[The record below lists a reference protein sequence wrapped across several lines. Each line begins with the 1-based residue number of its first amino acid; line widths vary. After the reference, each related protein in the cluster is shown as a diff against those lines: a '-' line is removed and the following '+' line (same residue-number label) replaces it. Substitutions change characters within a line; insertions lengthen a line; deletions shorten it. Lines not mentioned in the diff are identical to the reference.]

1 MRRSAADLIRAGGI
15 DPGSLAAVLPRVD
28 PEQVRVRA
36 ARRWFRFFWAPW
48 VTAMALPWGIYLHP
62 KRLSDEPDRL
72 GRLMVHEL
80 THIDQWRRLG
90 PIGWF
95 REYLGGYRRGRRT
108 GLSRQEAYRAI
119 PLEVEARDIADR
131 HG

>member
-1 MRRSAADLIRAGGI
+1 VKRSAGELIRAGGI
-15 DPGSLAAVLPRVD
+15 DPGSLAGVLPRVD
-28 PEQVRVRA
+28 PERVPVRV
-36 ARRWFRFFWAPW
+36 ARRWFRMFWARW

-62 KRLSDEPDRL
+62 DRLSDEPERL
-72 GRLMVHEL
+72 GRSIIHEL

-90 PIGWF
+90 LIGWA
-95 REYLGGYRRGRRT
+95 REYLGGYRRGRRR
-108 GLSRQEAYRAI
+108 GLSRHEAYRAI